1 MVVQTP
7 EVLYC
12 VHGDDCFLVL
22 VPAAT
27 LVVLVEPERP
37 RVLEGML
44 HWGLK
49 KNKILTFQNKIY
61 ILHDRKKFKF
71 LLYDIF
77 SMIFGWLLIR
87 PDLEV

>member
-61 ILHDRKKFKF
+61 ILHDLKKFQVF
-71 LLYDIF
+71 VVRYFFYDF
-77 SMIFGWLLIR
+77 WLAF
-87 PDLEV
+87 DKVVS